1 MERFKNPSPS
11 GSIERLMTSSRPDFR
26 ESARLSDSSTA
37 VAESYKFTFRRY
49 LMGIGDTRSAGQQS
63 SLTFH
68 VFEYGETLEI
78 AGMVSDKLVSPNLNR
93 WLR

>member
-1 MERFKNPSPS
+1 
-11 GSIERLMTSSRPDFR
+11 MTSSRPGSR
-26 ESARLSDSSTA
+26 ESTKLSDSGIH
-37 VAESYKFTFRRY
+37 VAESNGWILHRY

-78 AGMVSDKLVSPNLNR
+78 AGMVSDKRVSSYLNR